1 MRIYELLSTYRD
13 RISTAVNLVAEN
25 YAYFPFGDAYEKI
38 GELYEQ
44 LNKNNSPSAK
54 STTPSW
60 PFPTS
65 HREEIDP
72 TIDDYIKFFEGYL
85 NATKFASTRS
95 IISKQSD
102 GIASYIVGI
111 YIEAVDFIFS
121 ELDALDSKSEYQLD
135 ADRKVMQLAKI
146 SSIIASFFEKALA
159 ELRDIESLRAILQS
173 SLPAYA
179 AATQGHFDIG
189 DLAKS
194 FGSGALAVASPWI
207 GIPALIA
214 HVKAQS
220 DKGKGAQALVE
231 QWVAQFEILEGKVES
246 LREEIVDSVEKTK
259 SYAKEKS
266 AEVNGNAIIA
276 ICKHLEKSGYPIA
289 RLEGYFENEIASAE
303 SAIADLESGD

>member
-1 MRIYELLSTYRD
+1 MRIYELLSTCRD
-13 RISTAVNLVAEN
+13 KTSTAISLIAERHV
-25 YAYFPFGDAYEKI
+25 YAPFSDAYEKI
-38 GELYEQ
+38 RELYEQ
-44 LNKNNSPSAK
+44 LNKNSSLSTQN
-54 STTPSW
+54 TTPSW

-65 HREEIDP
+65 HREEIEP
-72 TIDDYIKFFEGYL
+72 TRDDYIKFFEGYL

-102 GIASYIVGI
+102 KIASFIVDV
-111 YIEAVDFIFS
+111 YIEEVDFIFS

-214 HVKAQS
+214 HIKAQS

-231 QWVAQFEILEGKVES
+231 QWVAQFENLEGKVES
-246 LREEIVDSVEKTK
+246 LREEIVDSAEKTK

-276 ICKHLEKSGYPIA
+276 ICKHLEKNGYPIA
-289 RLEGYFENEIASAE
+289 RLEGFFENEIADAE
-303 SAIADLESGD
+303 SVIADFESGD